1 MIVDPYLTGAVVA
14 VQRLARAGAEDGIV
28 VPRAFCC
35 GHSSGVSRL
44 MLEARRDGMQPA
56 APPLVPVSREGALP
70 AVGGPNNRCDSRCR
84 PEATQS
90 PDPEA
95 PRKLNA
101 AFHPLQTPDRRRHIQ
116 EHLDGCF
123 DCYGAFD
130 FEAELRIVV
139 SRRCRDEVPE
149 GLRNRVAD
157 ALRQLDESSPG

>member
-1 MIVDPYLTGAVVA
+1 MDDL
-14 VQRLARAGAEDGIV
+14 
-28 VPRAFCC
+28 
-35 GHSSGVSRL
+35 
-44 MLEARRDGMQPA
+44 
-56 APPLVPVSREGALP
+56 
-70 AVGGPNNRCDSRCR
+70 
-84 PEATQS
+84 S
-90 PDPEA
+90 PDCADSLKE
-95 PRKLNA
+95 LYS
-101 AFHPLQTPDRRRHIQ
+101 FLDGELTPDRRRHIQ